1 MTTIA
6 AAYEGRLDML
16 KAIFGSGE
24 GDKPKN
30 KVSAKVTDTKAMQKV
45 FDAIG

>member
-1 MTTIA
+1 MTTIVS
-6 AAYEGRLDML
+6 AYEGRLDML

-24 GDKPKN
+24 GDKPKD
-30 KVSAKVTDTKAMQKV
+30 KVSAKVTDAKAMQKV